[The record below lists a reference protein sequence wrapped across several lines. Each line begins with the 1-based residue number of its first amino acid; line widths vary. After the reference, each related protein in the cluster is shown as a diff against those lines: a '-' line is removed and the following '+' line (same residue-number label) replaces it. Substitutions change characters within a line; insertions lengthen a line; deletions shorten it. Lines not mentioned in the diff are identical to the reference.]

1 MGHHTAQQLQSV
13 PVDVQAIVAVR
24 YPELVQHD
32 QDPIQIGHFLPHDHT
47 VGHGGFRTV
56 LWEVPRDSRD
66 LLTAIEDIVVFL
78 NYLQKVLSG
87 PQ

>member
-1 MGHHTAQQLQSV
+1 MGIIL
-13 PVDVQAIVAVR
+13 PKAIVAVR
-24 YPELVQHD
+24 Y
-32 QDPIQIGHFLPHDHT
+32 
-47 VGHGGFRTV
+47 TV